1 MFVILW
7 EFEVKPGSEPAFES
21 AYGAQGDWVRLFRRD
36 PHYRI
41 TYLLKD
47 TSRPRIYCTMD
58 FWDSEDAYE
67 SFKNAQHQTYH
78 ALEQATADLTLRER
92 HIGSFLQSGTAPHSP

>member
-21 AYGAQGDWVRLFRRD
+21 AYGAQGDWVRLFQRD
-36 PHYRI
+36 PHYRM

-47 TSRPRIYCTMD
+47 TSRPRFYFTMD
-58 FWDSEDAYE
+58 LWHSEHAYE
-67 SFKNAQHQTYH
+67 NFKNAHRQTYR
-78 ALEQATADLTLRER
+78 ALDQASESLTLRER
-92 HIGSFLQSGTAPHSP
+92 FIAAFQSDQPLV

>member
-21 AYGAQGDWVRLFRRD
+21 AYSTQGEWVRLFQRD
-36 PHYRI
+36 PHYRM

-47 TSRPRIYCTMD
+47 TSRPRIYFTMD
-58 FWDSEDAYE
+58 LWDSENAYDN
-67 SFKNAQHQTYH
+67 FKNVNREAYQALDH
-78 ALEQATADLTLRER
+78 ATGVFTLRER
-92 HIGSFLQSGTAPHSP
+92 FIGAFRQSDPATLTP

>member
-21 AYGAQGDWVRLFRRD
+21 AYSAQGDWVQLFRRD
-36 PHYRI
+36 PHYRT

-47 TSRPRIYCTMD
+47 TSRPRIYFTMD
-58 FWDSEDAYE
+58 LWDSQHDYE
-67 SFKNAQHQTYH
+67 NFKNAHHDAYL
-78 ALEQATADLTLRER
+78 ALDQVTGELTLRER
-92 HIGSFLQSGTAPHSP
+92 LIGAFLQGNSATLSL